1 MTRALVPPARTI
13 MNNARDPPPPLFPGH
28 SPFVASAALEL
39 EGEHCLQ
46 DQQEIEQG
54 QQPVT
59 VLFLHPGHSPDGDQR
74 VQHEQ
79 QPGDQRLKQ
88 NQPHHPAGAF
98 CQAGACALP
107 TLWASTLCAPLI
119 RSGTV
124 AGQHWDCDSRLS
136 SSSHSRAGLR

>member
-1 MTRALVPPARTI
+1 
-13 MNNARDPPPPLFPGH
+13 MNNARDPLPPLFPGH

-46 DQQEIEQG
+46 DQQEVEQG

-124 AGQHWDCDSRLS
+124 AGQHWDYETT
-136 SSSHSRAGLR
+136 G